1 MNNLLTGAI
10 LKKVMEKHSASLTT
24 SRLLRDSTFQIFE
37 TNSRGSEERSIYSPE
52 PNALALELTER
63 VIGEIVKVLERHL
76 ARYLTSDLS
85 NPTSELLSLTTN
97 STADNIAAESF
108 LGLAD
113 SLARKA
119 PSARYAHTSKT
130 MFSMNRMQSFLSA
143 CGEDLFSN
151 AITQA
156 HLTKLRSK
164 PQDLEIK
171 KNWSSRKWRPR
182 AWQQNSSR
190 THQISKTAWNPRNA
204 WNSRTRCESRQTF
217 LYQMRSW
224 MMPWPTLESPPH

>member
-1 MNNLLTGAI
+1 VDENLYRNAMNNLLTGAI

-37 TNSRGSEERSIYSPE
+37 TNSRGSEERTSIYSPV
-52 PNALALELTER
+52 PNALALELTEL

-119 PSARYAHTSKT
+119 PNATYAHIEE
-130 MFSMNRMQSFLSA
+130 Q
-143 CGEDLFSN
+143 
-151 AITQA
+151 
-156 HLTKLRSK
+156 LRK
-164 PQDLEIK
+164 HEEFVATDKEL
-171 KNWSSRKWRPR
+171 
-182 AWQQNSSR
+182 
-190 THQISKTAWNPRNA
+190 H
-204 WNSRTRCESRQTF
+204 
-217 LYQMRSW
+217 
-224 MMPWPTLESPPH
+224 